1 KGEGMSKPENA
12 LSRWSRLKRQSA
24 SQGRE
29 AAKSPAPAANAPAK
43 EPAAD
48 AAREDADRDREAPA
62 APFDVESLPPI
73 ESIVAGSDIRAFLQ
87 KGVPAALTRAALRQA
102 WVSDPAIRDFIEIAE
117 NQWDFTRPET
127 IPGFGPLGAT
137 DEAQSLLAQALGEL
151 RNETKDLAEGQLGA
165 GGVPPSPEDDA
176 GIAAHNAAEAASK
189 TSVDPG
195 QMPER
200 DKEPSRALQHAD
212 SAVANTEAAPRK
224 PRRHGRAMP
233 S

>member
-1 KGEGMSKPENA
+1 MSKPENA

-48 AAREDADRDREAPA
+48 AAREDADRDRKAPA

-73 ESIVAGSDIRAFLQ
+73 ESIVAGSDISAFLQ

-102 WVSDPAIRDFIEIAE
+102 WVSDPAIRDCIEIAA
-117 NQWDFTRPET
+117 NQWDFTLPET

-137 DEAQSLLAQALGEL
+137 DEVQSLVAQALGEL
-151 RNETKDLAEGQLGA
+151 RNETKALAAEGQRGA
-165 GGVPPSPEDDA
+165 SKLPPSPEDEA
-176 GIAAHNAAEAASK
+176 GIAARDAAEVPNK
-189 TSVDPG
+189 TNMDPG

-200 DKEPSRALQHAD
+200 DPEPPRALQHAD
-212 SAVANTEAAPRK
+212 SAVANIEAPPRK

>member
-1 KGEGMSKPENA
+1 MSKPETA

-24 SQGRE
+24 SQRRE
-29 AAKSPAPAANAPAK
+29 AAAPAREATK
-43 EPAAD
+43 EAASGD
-48 AAREDADRDREAPA
+48 AIPDREAPA

-137 DEAQSLLAQALGEL
+137 DEAQSLIAQALGEL
-151 RNETKDLAEGQLGA
+151 RNETKGLAERQRGA
-165 GGVPPSPEDDA
+165 GEVQPSSEDDA
-176 GIAAHNAAEAASK
+176 GIADNAAEAATQ
-189 TSVDPG
+189 TSVDPVQKPG
-195 QMPER
+195 WPGWDE
-200 DKEPSRALQHAD
+200 EPPRALQHVD
-212 SAVANTEAAPRK
+212 SAVANTEASPRA
-224 PRRHGRAMP
+224 PRRHGRALP

>member
-1 KGEGMSKPENA
+1 MSKPETA

-29 AAKSPAPAANAPAK
+29 AAKRANAPAREAAK
-43 EPAAD
+43 E
-48 AAREDADRDREAPA
+48 AARGDAVRDREAPA

-151 RNETKDLAEGQLGA
+151 RN
-165 GGVPPSPEDDA
+165 
-176 GIAAHNAAEAASK
+176 
-189 TSVDPG
+189 
-195 QMPER
+195 
-200 DKEPSRALQHAD
+200 
-212 SAVANTEAAPRK
+212 
-224 PRRHGRAMP
+224 
-233 S
+233 